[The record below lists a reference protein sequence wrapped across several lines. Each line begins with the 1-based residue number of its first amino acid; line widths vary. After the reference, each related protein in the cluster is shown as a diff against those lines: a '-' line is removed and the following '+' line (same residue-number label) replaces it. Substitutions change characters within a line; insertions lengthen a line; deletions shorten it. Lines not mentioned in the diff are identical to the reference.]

1 MTLGKTINKIRT
13 ESSLSQEQFA
23 TIIGVSQQ
31 SVQKWESDTSTPEL
45 EKIIKIAK
53 YFGVSLDSLVMGND
67 LRVVEERDNF
77 NHLKPEYSKIHD
89 WEFYSSDLKTEY
101 QQCVDE
107 GLDIEMYKDLF
118 FATSRLPRDEI
129 RKKLGDVLFEVVQ
142 KAKKKEGYEFIEPSD
157 LESIKMLRKSRKHE
171 KTTLNKPLRSKI
183 SGAWM
188 GRICG
193 CFLGKTL
200 EGIYS
205 NELIPFLKE
214 TNNYPMHRYILSGDI
229 TEEVL
234 NKYKYPFP
242 PKRYYADTIDSMPPD
257 DDTNYTVLYQL
268 VIERYGRNFT
278 PYDVSK
284 AWLRY
289 QPKDAYCTAERVAFR
304 NFVNGYTP
312 PQSASYQNPY
322 REWIGAQIRADYF
335 GYINPGNPELA
346 AEMAWRDASVSHT
359 KNGIYG
365 EMLVA
370 AMLAVAAETDNMIDV
385 INGGLAQIPK
395 TSRLYRDVKL
405 VLDSYIGGVS
415 RKDCFK
421 LITDAYDEYTGYGWC
436 HTNPNAMIVAASL
449 LYGGGDY
456 ARSICMAVEA
466 CFDTDCN
473 GATVGSILGMAKGIE
488 SIPEYWTAPI
498 NDTLCTSI
506 FGLDKVKISDRVE
519 LTLKHIEKS
528 SKA

>member
-242 PKRYYADTIDSMPPD
+242 PKDR
-257 DDTNYTVLYQL
+257 
-268 VIERYGRNFT
+268 
-278 PYDVSK
+278 K
-284 AWLRY
+284 
-289 QPKDAYCTAERVAFR
+289 
-304 NFVNGYTP
+304 
-312 PQSASYQNPY
+312 
-322 REWIGAQIRADYF
+322 
-335 GYINPGNPELA
+335 
-346 AEMAWRDASVSHT
+346 SV
-359 KNGIYG
+359 
-365 EMLVA
+365 V
-370 AMLAVAAETDNMIDV
+370 
-385 INGGLAQIPK
+385 
-395 TSRLYRDVKL
+395 
-405 VLDSYIGGVS
+405 
-415 RKDCFK
+415 
-421 LITDAYDEYTGYGWC
+421 
-436 HTNPNAMIVAASL
+436 
-449 LYGGGDY
+449 
-456 ARSICMAVEA
+456 
-466 CFDTDCN
+466 
-473 GATVGSILGMAKGIE
+473 
-488 SIPEYWTAPI
+488 
-498 NDTLCTSI
+498 
-506 FGLDKVKISDRVE
+506 
-519 LTLKHIEKS
+519 
-528 SKA
+528 